1 MMPPNSILKGQETIN
16 LAPFLAVLN
25 YQIDREVDFT
35 HVHTFKFLTQ
45 SNYVWDS
52 KAINLSSQFG
62 SLTRQL
68 KNLSFSVG
76 RENSSI
82 CM

>member
-45 SNYVWDS
+45 SNYV
-52 KAINLSSQFG
+52 
-62 SLTRQL
+62 
-68 KNLSFSVG
+68 
-76 RENSSI
+76 
-82 CM
+82 